1 MFDLLKT
8 ALNRSPKPGA
18 MDESLVQWANERLL
32 SHMGMVGGAYA
43 LGGRLLDR
51 PFRAE
56 CLASARQ
63 YITGMELMAKSDLGL
78 TPAVNVILMNRNLK
92 RQFETQA
99 QAHYADVTDTLQT
112 TAKALPEELR
122 WLSLYRD
129 AGWEGPAPAFWARYA
144 VLTDTPEVARHWV
157 DGDTVDMLMEW
168 PLDVS
173 PGTPVLFML
182 TRGKT
187 YLRMQGGQGG
197 PGGQAGVAVHALD
210 VFEHLTGR
218 ALQILDR

>member
-8 ALNRSPKPGA
+8 ALHRSPKPA
-18 MDESLVQWANERLL
+18 TLDESLVQWANERLL

-56 CLASARQ
+56 CLSSSRP
-63 YITGMELMAKSDLGL
+63 YIAGMELMAKSDLGL
-78 TPAVNVILMNRNLK
+78 TPTVNVILMNRELK
-92 RQFETQA
+92 RHFEA
-99 QAHYADVTDTLQT
+99 DALAHYADVTDTLQT
-112 TAKALPEELR
+112 TAKALPEEVR
-122 WLSLYRD
+122 WLTLYRD

-157 DGDTVDMLMEW
+157 DGDTVDLLMEW
-168 PLDVS
+168 PLEVS
-173 PGTPVLFML
+173 PETPVLFML

-187 YLRMQGGQGG
+187 YLRMQTGL
-197 PGGQAGVAVHALD
+197 GGQAGVAVHALD
-210 VFEHLTGR
+210 LFEHLSGR

>member
-56 CLASARQ
+56 CLASSRP
-63 YITGMELMAKSDLGL
+63 YIAGMELMAKSDLGL
-78 TPAVNVILMNRNLK
+78 TPAANVILMNRNLK
-92 RQFETQA
+92 RQFEA
-99 QAHYADVTDTLQT
+99 LAHAHYADVTDTLQT
-112 TAKALPEELR
+112 TVKDLPEEVR

-129 AGWEGPAPAFWARYA
+129 AGWEGPAPAFWAQYA
-144 VLTDTPEVARHWV
+144 VLTDTPDVARHWV

-173 PGTPVLFML
+173 PETPMLFML

-210 VFEHLTGR
+210 VFEHLSGR